1 MASTFLN
8 SKSIGD
14 IIKIRENGVAAN
26 YIIIHKGRPS
36 SLYDS
41 SCNGVWVLRET
52 GLDPRAQ
59 VWDKTSDNS
68 DGYDNDYENSDINAW
83 LNGTFL
89 NTIESD
95 IRAAVK
101 TVRIPYKKGTGNA
114 STGVQSGSN
123 GLSCKVFLLSMNE
136 VGMSYSTWPADGAKL
151 DYFLSGTD
159 TTANSKRICLLSSG
173 NKMNWWTRTVDPDN
187 TQYVLL
193 VGTGGSSGKMYA
205 NSYESSRPAFILPSN
220 LLVTSDNFLSVN
232 TLPTITSN
240 KTGNLGT
247 LTGGFSCKY
256 SVNDED
262 TADSVRV
269 TLTMDSTTIR
279 TFTATKGSQYTYSL
293 AGSDWLKITNG
304 THAFRIAATDGK
316 DTVTSTA
323 TFTRACRKATVT
335 LTSALSADDIIRF
348 CSLKVRGALPMDTIL
363 KCEVTNN
370 ANDTSPVWE
379 DCTARVKSETAYV
392 FKNNKAA
399 NGFAFNFRI
408 SAERG
413 ASGIGGYITTVCGG
427 FE

>member
-8 SKSIGD
+8 SKNVGD
-14 IIKIRENGVAAN
+14 IVKIRENGVAVN
-26 YIIIHKGRPS
+26 YIIIHKGIPS

-41 SCNGVWVLRET
+41 SCNGVWVLREI
-52 GLDPRAQ
+52 GLDPQVQ
-59 VWDKTSDNS
+59 VWDKTSENS
-68 DGYDNDYENSDINAW
+68 DGYDNDYENSDINVW

-89 NTIESD
+89 STIESD

-101 TVRIPYKKGTGNA
+101 TVKIPYKKGTGNA

-136 VGMSYSTWPADGAKL
+136 VGMSYTTWPADGAKL

-159 TTANSKRICLLSSG
+159 TTANSKRICFLSTG
-173 NKMNWWTRTVDPDN
+173 NKMNWWTRTMAPDD
-187 TQYVLL
+187 TQHVLL
-193 VGTGGSSGKMYA
+193 VGTNGGSGQMYA
-205 NSYESSRPAFILPSN
+205 NSFESTRPAFILPSN

-232 TLPTITSN
+232 TLPTITTD
-240 KTGNLGT
+240 KTGNIGT
-247 LTGGFSCKY
+247 ITGGFSCKY

-262 TADSVRV
+262 TADSV
-269 TLTMDSTTIR
+269 TASLYIDSTR
-279 TFTATKGSQYTYSL
+279 LKKFTPVKGAQYTYYIT
-293 AGSDWLKITNG
+293 GNDWLKITNG
-304 THAFRIAATDGK
+304 THTFKITATDGK
-316 DTVTSTA
+316 DTVQSTA

-335 LTSALSADDIIRF
+335 LTTALAADDIIRF
-348 CSLKVRGALPMDTIL
+348 CSLKVKGALPMDTIL

-370 ANDTSPVWE
+370 ANDASPVWE
-379 DCTARVKSETAYV
+379 DCTARVKSESTYV
-392 FKNNKAA
+392 FKNNKAV